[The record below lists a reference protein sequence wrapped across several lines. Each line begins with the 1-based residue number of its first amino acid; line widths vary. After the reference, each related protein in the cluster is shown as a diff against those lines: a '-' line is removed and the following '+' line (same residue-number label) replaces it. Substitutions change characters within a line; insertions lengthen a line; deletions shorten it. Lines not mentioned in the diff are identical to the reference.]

1 MQHHVVDHAC
11 RSLSHVATLQGSMKQ
26 ILALRSL
33 SGWIT
38 PTSGVLLV
46 CSGTYGL
53 LSRVIPA

>member
-1 MQHHVVDHAC
+1 
-11 RSLSHVATLQGSMKQ
+11 MKQ

-46 CSGTYGL
+46 CGGTYGL